1 MNENWMKNKNE
12 SWWFQGQQKHYVLF
26 WFCGFAVAAAAAH

>member
-12 SWWFQGQQKHYVLF
+12 SWWFQGQQSITF
-26 WFCGFAVAAAAAH
+26 CCGFVVFAAAAAAAH